1 MASTENVSVLFTDLV
16 GSTEMIS
23 ALSLEAAGELRRK
36 HFSTLRQAIA
46 ASGGTEVKNLGDGVM
61 VVFPVASAALSCAVA
76 MQQAV
81 DRDNA
86 SAERPLGLR
95 IGLSA
100 GEVIRETDDYF
111 GDPVIEAARLCAL
124 ANGGQIVAAAL
135 VRAMAG
141 RRSPHAFS
149 PLGAIELK
157 GLPEPIETLEI
168 GWERLDD
175 VEATPGTMPPP
186 SRLGIGPVIGVIGR
200 DAEAVLLADAFKRV
214 VAGQGREIVLIS
226 GEAGIGK
233 TTLATQAAHAAF
245 EAGAIVLLGRC
256 DEDLGVPYG
265 PFVEA
270 LSHYVT
276 HASED
281 ALRTHVH
288 SLGAG
293 LAKIVPV
300 LRQRLGE
307 LPAPQS
313 ADPDTERYLL
323 YKAVVGLLGQ
333 VSEDRPLVLVLDDLQ
348 WADKPSLQLLR
359 HVVANTTS
367 LRLLVVGTYRH
378 SELSNS
384 HPLTEA
390 LAALRRETGVSRVAL
405 SGLDDTG
412 VLAFMEAT
420 AGHDLDNDGVELAHA
435 LYRETDGN
443 PFFVGEVL
451 RHLAE
456 TGAIYQDDTGRWA
469 AAADIEVMAM
479 PDSVRLVIGSRVARL
494 GKSVS
499 RVLPLAAV
507 IGREFDLDLL
517 ARVTERTE
525 DELLDLLDAASAV
538 ALVREVPSAPGRYC
552 FAHAL
557 VQHTLYQDLGATRL
571 SRAHRQVAEAIEAI
585 VGDRPGARVGE
596 LAHHWFSAT
605 QPVNTDKAITYA
617 RLAGE
622 AALAALA
629 PDDAVR
635 YFSQA
640 LQLVELAPGIDPL
653 LGCDLRVGLGQAQ
666 RQAGISAFRETL
678 LHAAQRARELD
689 ATDLLVQA
697 ALANNRGWF
706 SASGVIDIDKVAVL
720 EAALRALDDGDSPER
735 ALTLATL
742 CNELSF
748 GPFERRRAL
757 ADEAKAMARRM
768 SDPATL
774 TRVLCLLNNALQI
787 PSALHERMA
796 DTTEAV
802 LLAEALG
809 DPEARYHA
817 GSNNQVNAM
826 QAGDFDLAARCL
838 EDLRTLSN
846 SLRQPTLMWM
856 TAFKEAGDAIMTG
869 DPERAE
875 QLATAAFEM
884 GTDTGQPD
892 AFAIYG
898 SQLMYIRH
906 QQGRLG
912 ELVSVIDQAVT
923 ENPGLPA
930 FRPVLAAAHLAAGN
944 DATALDLLD
953 AGASDGFASLPLDF
967 IWMMGVTSYAL
978 VAVELRATG
987 PAHKLYDLLA
997 PYHEQIPFIGT
1008 LGFFPAALALGG
1020 LVSVLGRYDAAE
1032 AHFTHATELTA
1043 RGAMKFFA
1051 ARTQFDWG
1059 RMLAARGGPEEFD
1072 RGRALLEDA
1081 RRAAVAHGYAGLEA
1095 DAVAELAKLAKL
1107 A

>member
-1 MASTENVSVLFTDLV
+1 MTTTENITVLFTDLV
-16 GSTEMIS
+16 GSTELAS
-23 ALSLEAAGELRRK
+23 VLTPEAGDEVRRK
-36 HFSTLRQAIA
+36 HFSALRQAVA
-46 ASGGTEVKNLGDGVM
+46 ASGGTEVKNLGDGLM
-61 VVFPVASAALSCAVA
+61 VVFPVASGALSCAVA

-81 DRDNA
+81 HRDNA
-86 SAERPLGLR
+86 RAERPLGLR

-111 GDPVIEAARLCAL
+111 GDPVIEAARLCAQ
-124 ANGGQIVAAAL
+124 ANGGQILAADL

-168 GWERLDD
+168 VWERLN
-175 VEATPGTMPPP
+175 EADAGAMPSP

-200 DAEAVLLADAFKRV
+200 EAEAVLLADVFKRV
-214 VAGQGREIVLIS
+214 AAGEGREIVLIS

-233 TTLATQAAHAAF
+233 TTLATEAARAAL
-245 EAGAIVLLGRC
+245 EAGATVLLGCC

-265 PFVEA
+265 PFVEV
-270 LSHYVT
+270 LSHYVS
-276 HASED
+276 HASEE
-281 ALRTHVH
+281 ALRAHVQ
-288 SLGAG
+288 SLGAE
-293 LAKIVPV
+293 LAKIVPT
-300 LRQRLGE
+300 LQQRLGQ
-307 LPAPQS
+307 LPPPQS
-313 ADPDTERYLL
+313 ADPETERYLL
-323 YKAVVGLLGQ
+323 YNAVVGLLGQ
-333 VSEDRPLVLVLDDLQ
+333 MSEDKPLVVVLDDLQ

-359 HVVANTTS
+359 HVVANTTP
-367 LRLLVVGTYRH
+367 LRLLIMCTYRQ
-378 SELSNS
+378 SELSS
-384 HPLTEA
+384 PHPLTEA
-390 LAALRRETGVSRVAL
+390 LASLRRETGVNRIAL

-443 PFFVGEVL
+443 PFFVGELL

-456 TGAIYQDDTGRWA
+456 TGAIYRDETGRWA
-469 AAADIEVMAM
+469 AAADLEGTAM

-494 GKSVS
+494 GTDVS
-499 RVLPLAAV
+499 GVLPLAAV

-525 DELLDLLDAASAV
+525 DALLDLLDAATAA
-538 ALVREVPSAPGRYC
+538 ALVREVPSSPGRYC

-557 VQHTLYQDLGATRL
+557 IQHTLYQDMGATRL
-571 SRAHRQVAEAIEAI
+571 ARAHRQVAEAIEAI
-585 VGDRPGARVGE
+585 VGDRPGPRVGE
-596 LAHHWFSAT
+596 LAYHWFSAT
-605 QPVNTDKAITYA
+605 QPVNTAKAISYA
-617 RLAGE
+617 RQAGE

-653 LGCDLRVGLGQAQ
+653 LGSDLRVGLGQAQ

-678 LHAAQRARELD
+678 LHAAQRATELG
-689 ATDLLVQA
+689 ATDRLVQA

-706 SASGVIDIDKVAVL
+706 SASGVIDIDKVTVL
-720 EAALRALDDGDSPER
+720 EAALSALDDNDSPER

-748 GPFERRRAL
+748 GPLERRRAL

-768 SDPATL
+768 PDPATL
-774 TRVLCLLNNALQI
+774 TRVLCLLNNPLQF
-787 PSALHERMA
+787 PSALQERIS

-802 LLAEALG
+802 ALAEVLG
-809 DPEARYHA
+809 DPEAYYHT

-826 QAGDFDLAARCL
+826 QVGDFDLAARCL
-838 EDLRTLSN
+838 VDLRTLSN
-846 SLRQPTLMWM
+846 TLRQPTLMWM
-856 TAFKEAGDAIMTG
+856 TAFKEAGAAIMAG

-875 QLATAAFEM
+875 ELATAAFEM
-884 GTDTGQPD
+884 GTDSGQPD
-892 AFAIYG
+892 ALAIYG
-898 SQLMYIRH
+898 SQLMYVRH

-912 ELVSVIDQAVT
+912 ELLSLINQAVT

-930 FRPVLAAAHLAAGN
+930 FRPVLAAAHLEVGN
-944 DATALDLLD
+944 NAMALDLLD
-953 AGASDGFASLPLDF
+953 AGAADGFASLPLDF
-967 IWMMGVTSYAL
+967 IWLMGVTSYAL

-987 PAHKLYDLLA
+987 PAEKLYDLLA
-997 PYHEQIPFIGT
+997 PYHEQVPFIGT

-1020 LVSVLGRYDAAE
+1020 LASVLGRYDMAQ
-1032 AHFTHATELTA
+1032 AHFTAAAELAA
-1043 RGAMKFFA
+1043 RGVMKFFA
-1051 ARTQFDWG
+1051 ARTQLDWG
-1059 RMLAARGGPEEFD
+1059 RMLAAQERSGASN
-1072 RGRALLEDA
+1072 RGRSLLEDA
-1081 RRAAVAHGYAGLEA
+1081 RRAALTHGYAGLERSA
-1095 DAVAELAKLAKL
+1095 AAELAKLA
-1107 A
+1107 

>member
-1 MASTENVSVLFTDLV
+1 MASTEDVTVLFTDLV
-16 GSTEMIS
+16 GSTELAS
-23 ALSLEAAGELRRK
+23 ALTLEAAGELRRK
-36 HFSTLRQAIA
+36 HFSMLRQAIA

-61 VVFPVASAALSCAVA
+61 VVFSVASAALSCAVA

-111 GDPVIEAARLCAL
+111 GDPVIEAARLCAQ
-124 ANGGQIVAAAL
+124 ADGGQILAADL

-149 PLGAIELK
+149 PLGEIELK

-168 GWERLDD
+168 GWERLGD
-175 VEATPGTMPPP
+175 VEAAAGAMPAP

-200 DAEAVLLADAFKRV
+200 DTETVLLADAFKRV
-214 VAGQGREIVLIS
+214 ATNEGREIVLIS

-233 TTLATQAAHAAF
+233 TTLATQAARAAF
-245 EAGAIVLLGRC
+245 ETGAIVLLGRC

-276 HASED
+276 HASEE
-281 ALRTHVH
+281 ALRAQVQ
-288 SLGAG
+288 SLGAE
-293 LAKIVPV
+293 LAKMVPA
-300 LRQRLGE
+300 LQQRLGE

-323 YKAVVGLLGQ
+323 YNAVVGLLDH
-333 VSEDRPLVLVLDDLQ
+333 VSADKPLVLVLDDLQ

-359 HVVANTTS
+359 HVVANTTP
-367 LRLLVVGTYRH
+367 LRLLIVGTYRH
-378 SELSNS
+378 SELSSS

-390 LAALRRETGVSRVAL
+390 LAALRRESGVSRVAL

-412 VLAFMEAT
+412 VLAFIEAT
-420 AGHDLDNDGVELAHA
+420 AGHDLDSDGVELAHA

-456 TGAIYQDDTGRWA
+456 TGAIYQDDTGRWT
-469 AAADIEVMAM
+469 AAADLEAMAM

-494 GKSVS
+494 GKAVS

-517 ARVTERTE
+517 ARVAELTE
-525 DELLDLLDAASAV
+525 DELLDLLDTATAV
-538 ALVREVPSAPGRYC
+538 ALVREVPSVPGRYC

-557 VQHTLYQDLGATRL
+557 IQHTLYQDLGVTRL
-571 SRAHRQVAEAIEAI
+571 ARAHRQVAEAIEAI
-585 VGDRPGARVGE
+585 VGDRPRPRVGE
-596 LAHHWFSAT
+596 LAYHWFRAT
-605 QPVNTDKAITYA
+605 QPVNTAKAISYA

-640 LQLVELAPGIDPL
+640 LQLVELTPDIDPL

-666 RQAGISAFRETL
+666 RQAGIPAFRETL
-678 LHAAQRARELD
+678 LHAAQRARELR
-689 ATDLLVQA
+689 ATDRLVQA

-720 EAALRALDDGDSPER
+720 EAALSALDDDDSPER

-748 GPFERRRAL
+748 GLLERRRAL

-768 SDPATL
+768 PDPATL
-774 TRVLCLLNNALQI
+774 TRVLCLLNNPLQI
-787 PSALHERMA
+787 PSALHERIV

-802 LLAEALG
+802 ALAEVLG
-809 DPEARYHA
+809 DPEALYHA

-838 EDLRTLSN
+838 ENLRTLSN
-846 SLRQPTLMWM
+846 SLRQPTVMWM
-856 TAFKEAGDAIMTG
+856 TAFKEAGDAIMAG

-875 QLATAAFEM
+875 QLANAAFEM

-892 AFAIYG
+892 ALAIYG
-898 SQLMYIRH
+898 SQLMYVRH

-912 ELVSVIDQAVT
+912 ELLSLIDQAVT

-930 FRPVLAAAHLAAGN
+930 FRPVLAAAHLEARN
-944 DATALDLLD
+944 DATALDLLEED
-953 AGASDGFASLPLDF
+953 ASEGFESLPLDF
-967 IWMMGVTSYAL
+967 IWMMGVTTYAL
-978 VAVELRATG
+978 VAVELRATD
-987 PAHKLYDLLA
+987 PARKLYDLLA
-997 PYHEQIPFIGT
+997 PYHEQVPFIGT

-1020 LVSVLGRYDAAE
+1020 LASVLGRYDLAE
-1032 AHFTHATELTA
+1032 AHFTEATELTT
-1043 RGAMKFFA
+1043 RGGMKFFA
-1051 ARTQFDWG
+1051 ARTQLDWG
-1059 RMLAARGGPEEFD
+1059 RMLIARGGPGALN
-1072 RGRALLEDA
+1072 RGCALLEDA
-1081 RRAAVAHGYAGLEA
+1081 RRAALTHGYVGLERCA
-1095 DAVAELAKLAKL
+1095 LAELANVT
-1107 A
+1107 

>member
-1 MASTENVSVLFTDLV
+1 MAPTENVAVLFTDLV
-16 GSTEMIS
+16 GSTQLAS
-23 ALSLEAAGELRRK
+23 ALTLEAGGELRRK
-36 HFSTLRQAIA
+36 HFSMLRQAIA
-46 ASGGTEVKNLGDGVM
+46 ASGGTEVKNLGDGLM

-86 SAERPLGLR
+86 TAERPLDLR
-95 IGLSA
+95 VGLSA
-100 GEVIRETDDYF
+100 GEVMRETDDYF
-111 GDPVIEAARLCAL
+111 GDPVIEAARLCAQ
-124 ANGGQIVAAAL
+124 ADGGQILATDL

-149 PLGAIELK
+149 SIGQLELK
-157 GLPEPIETLEI
+157 GLPDPLETLEV

-175 VEATPGTMPPP
+175 VEAAASTMPLP
-186 SRLGIGPVIGVIGR
+186 SRLGMSPVIGVIGR
-200 DAEAVLLADAFKRV
+200 DTEAVLLADAFKRV
-214 VAGQGREIVLIS
+214 SAGEGREIVLIS
-226 GEAGIGK
+226 GEPGIGK
-233 TTLATQAAHAAF
+233 TTVATQAARVAF

-256 DEDLGVPYG
+256 DEDLGAPYG

-276 HASED
+276 HASDE
-281 ALRTHVH
+281 ALRAHVQA
-288 SLGAG
+288 LGAE
-293 LAKIVPV
+293 LAKIVPA

-323 YKAVVGLLGQ
+323 YNAVVGLLGQ
-333 VSEDRPLVLVLDDLQ
+333 VSDDKPLVLVLDDVQ
-348 WADKPSLQLLR
+348 WADKPSLQLLQY
-359 HVVANTTS
+359 VAANTTS
-367 LRLLVVGTYRH
+367 QRLLIVGTYRH
-378 SELSNS
+378 SELSNP
-384 HPLTEA
+384 HPLTA
-390 LAALRRETGVSRVAL
+390 TLAALRRETGVSRIAL

-456 TGAIYQDDTGRWA
+456 TGVIYQDDTGRWA
-469 AAADIEVMAM
+469 AAADLEAMAM

-494 GKSVS
+494 GKAVS
-499 RVLPLAAV
+499 RILPLAAV

-517 ARVTERTE
+517 ARVAKRTE
-525 DELLDLLDAASAV
+525 DELLDLLDSATAV

-557 VQHTLYQDLGATRL
+557 IQHTLSQDLGATRL
-571 SRAHRQVAEAIEAI
+571 ARAHRQVAEAIEAI

-596 LAHHWFSAT
+596 LAYHWFSAT
-605 QPVNTDKAITYA
+605 QPVNTAKAISYA
-617 RLAGE
+617 RQAGE

-640 LQLVELAPGIDPL
+640 LQLTELAPGSDPL

-666 RQAGISAFRETL
+666 RQAGISAFRETF
-678 LHAAQRARELD
+678 LHAAQRARELG
-689 ATDLLVQA
+689 ATDRLVQA

-706 SASGVIDIDKVAVL
+706 SASGVIDTDKVAVL
-720 EAALRALDDGDSPER
+720 EAALRALDAVDSPDR
-735 ALTLATL
+735 ALVLATL

-748 GPFERRRAL
+748 GPLERRRAV
-757 ADEAKAMARRM
+757 ADDARAMARRLA
-768 SDPATL
+768 DPATL
-774 TRVLCLLNNALQI
+774 TRVLGLLNNPLQI
-787 PSALHERMA
+787 PSALHERIA

-802 LLAEALG
+802 ALAEGLG
-809 DPEARYHA
+809 DPEALYHA

-838 EDLRTLSN
+838 EELRTLSN

-856 TAFKEAGDAIMTG
+856 TAFKEAGDAIMAG

-898 SQLMYIRH
+898 SQLMYVRH

-912 ELVSVIDQAVT
+912 ELVSLIDQAVT

-930 FRPVLAAAHLAAGN
+930 FRPVLAAAHLEVGSDAA
-944 DATALDLLD
+944 ALDLLD
-953 AGASDGFASLPLDF
+953 AGASDGFASLPNDF
-967 IWMMGVTSYAL
+967 IWMMGITSYAL
-978 VAVELRATG
+978 VAVELRAAG
-987 PAHKLYDLLA
+987 PARKLYDLLA
-997 PYHEQIPFIGT
+997 PHHEQVPFIGT

-1020 LVSVLGRYDAAE
+1020 LASVLGLYDVAE
-1032 AHFTHATELTA
+1032 AHFTEATELTT
-1043 RGAMKFFA
+1043 RGALKFSA
-1051 ARTQFDWG
+1051 ARTQLDWG
-1059 RMLAARGGPEEFD
+1059 RMLAARGGPDAFD
-1072 RGRALLEDA
+1072 RAHTMLDDA
-1081 RRAAVAHGYAGLEA
+1081 YRAALTHGYAGLERLA
-1095 DAVAELAKLAKL
+1095 FAELSNLT
-1107 A
+1107 

>member
-1 MASTENVSVLFTDLV
+1 VLFTDLV
-16 GSTEMIS
+16 GSTELTS
-23 ALSLEAAGELRRK
+23 ALTLEAATELRRK
-36 HFSTLRQAIA
+36 HFSMLRQAIA

-76 MQQAV
+76 MQQAIH
-81 DRDNA
+81 RDNA
-86 SAERPLGLR
+86 RAERPLGLR

-100 GEVIRETDDYF
+100 GEVSRETDDYF
-111 GDPVIEAARLCAL
+111 GDAVIEAARLCAQ
-124 ANGGQIVAAAL
+124 ADGGQILAADL
-135 VRAMAG
+135 VRALAG

-149 PLGAIELK
+149 PLGRIKLK

-168 GWERLDD
+168 GWERLSD
-175 VEATPGTMPPP
+175 VEAAAGAMPSP

-200 DAEAVLLADAFKRV
+200 DTEAVLLADVFKRV
-214 VAGQGREIVLIS
+214 AAGEGREIVLIS
-226 GEAGIGK
+226 GEAGVGK
-233 TTLATQAAHAAF
+233 TTLATAAARAALD
-245 EAGAIVLLGRC
+245 AGATVLLGRC

-265 PFVEA
+265 PFVEV
-270 LSHYVT
+270 LSHYIT
-276 HASED
+276 HASEE
-281 ALRTHVH
+281 ALRTHVQ
-288 SLGAG
+288 SLGAE
-293 LAKIVPV
+293 LAKIVPA
-300 LRQRLGE
+300 LQQRLGE
-307 LPAPQS
+307 LPPPRS
-313 ADPDTERYLL
+313 ADPETERYLL
-323 YKAVVGLLGQ
+323 YNAVVGLLGQ
-333 VSEDRPLVLVLDDLQ
+333 VSEDKPLVVVLDDLQ

-359 HVVANTTS
+359 HVVANTTP
-367 LRLLVVGTYRH
+367 LRVLIMCTYRH
-378 SELSNS
+378 SELSS
-384 HPLTEA
+384 HDPLTEA
-390 LAALRRETGVSRVAL
+390 LAALRRETGVSRIAL

-443 PFFVGEVL
+443 PFFVSEVL

-456 TGAIYQDDTGRWA
+456 TGAIYRDDTGRWA
-469 AAADIEVMAM
+469 AAADLEGMAM

-494 GKSVS
+494 GKTVS
-499 RVLPLAAV
+499 GVLPLAAV

-525 DELLDLLDAASAV
+525 DELLDLLDAATAV

-557 VQHTLYQDLGATRL
+557 IQHTLYQDMGATRL
-571 SRAHRQVAEAIEAI
+571 ARAHRQVAEAIEAI
-585 VGDRPGARVGE
+585 VGDRPGPRVGE
-596 LAHHWFSAT
+596 LAYHWFSAT
-605 QPVNTDKAITYA
+605 QPVNIAKAISYA
-617 RLAGE
+617 RQAGE

-640 LQLVELAPGIDPL
+640 LQLVELVPGIDPL

-678 LHAAQRARELD
+678 LHAAQRASGLG
-689 ATDLLVQA
+689 ATDRLVQA

-706 SASGVIDIDKVAVL
+706 SASGVIDIDKVTVL
-720 EAALRALDDGDSPER
+720 EAALSALEDDDSLER

-748 GPFERRRAL
+748 GPLERRRAL

-774 TRVLCLLNNALQI
+774 TRVLCLLNNPLQI
-787 PSALHERMA
+787 PSALQERMA

-802 LLAEALG
+802 ALAEVLG
-809 DPEARYHA
+809 DPEAYYHT

-838 EDLRTLSN
+838 ENLRTLSN
-846 SLRQPTLMWM
+846 NLRQPTLMWM
-856 TAFKEAGDAIMTG
+856 TAFKEAGAAIMAG

-875 QLATAAFEM
+875 KLATAAFEM
-884 GTDTGQPD
+884 GTDSGQPD
-892 AFAIYG
+892 ASAIYG
-898 SQLMYIRH
+898 SQLMYVRH

-912 ELVSVIDQAVT
+912 ELVSLINQAVT

-930 FRPVLAAAHLAAGN
+930 FRPVLALAHLEAGN
-944 DATALDLLD
+944 NATALDLLD
-953 AGASDGFASLPLDF
+953 EGAADGFASLPLDF

-978 VAVELRATG
+978 IAVELRATG
-987 PAHKLYDLLA
+987 PAEKLYELLA
-997 PYHEQIPFIGT
+997 PYHEQVPFIGT
-1008 LGFFPAALALGG
+1008 LGFLPAALALGG
-1020 LVSVLGRYDAAE
+1020 LASTLGRYDMAE
-1032 AHFTHATELTA
+1032 AHFSAATELAA
-1043 RGAMKFFA
+1043 RGVMKFFA
-1051 ARTQFDWG
+1051 ARTQLDWG
-1059 RMLAARGGPEEFD
+1059 RMLAAQQRSGAFS
-1072 RGRALLEDA
+1072 RGRVLLEDA
-1081 RRAAVAHGYAGLEA
+1081 RRAASTHGYAGVERY
-1095 DAVAELAKLAKL
+1095 AVAELAKLA
-1107 A
+1107 